1 MVERATCVWVS
12 LRTENIRHKLMR
24 IEELNTLLLQNTKS
38 ERNKEKEEEEKK
50 TLTFYTV

>member
-1 MVERATCVWVS
+1 
-12 LRTENIRHKLMR
+12 MR